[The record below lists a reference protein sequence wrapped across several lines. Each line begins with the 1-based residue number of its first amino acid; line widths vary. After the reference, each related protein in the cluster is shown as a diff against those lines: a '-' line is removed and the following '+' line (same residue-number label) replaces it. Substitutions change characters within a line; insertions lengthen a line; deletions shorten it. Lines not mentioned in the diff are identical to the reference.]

1 MKLLT
6 KKQFTKKITGINLIL
21 LVLSITLFSACQK
34 NEPQR
39 YFSSSPEIDVAK
51 ALLKDYHDGNW
62 EGWITH
68 YADTAKIYHN
78 TWDKGLSPKETIANL
93 KDILSYS
100 SSYHFDEGDDTLFYE
115 MIISDEGNK
124 WVYFWGNWRGTLA
137 ANNKEL
143 EIPVHLAFRFAD
155 GKIAREE
162 GFYDLS
168 GFTAALGE
176 IEAAKMKDA
185 ESEDE

>member
-6 KKQFTKKITGINLIL
+6 KNQLPKKITSINLIL
-21 LVLSITLFSACQK
+21 VLLSIVLFSACQK

-39 YFSSSPEIDVAK
+39 YFTSSPEIDIAK
-51 ALLKDYHDGNW
+51 ALLKDYHEGNW
-62 EGWITH
+62 DSWITH

-78 TWDKGLSPKETIANL
+78 SWDKGLSPKETMANL
-93 KDILSYS
+93 KEILSKS
-100 SSYHFDEGDDTLFYE
+100 SSYHFDEGDDTIFYE
-115 MIISDEGNK
+115 MIISDEGNT

-143 EIPVHLAFRFAD
+143 QIPVHLAYRFAD

-176 IEAAKMKDA
+176 IEAAKIKGA
-185 ESEDE
+185 ESEEE